1 MAEIVISH
9 VLGRSEPSG
18 RQFFCHGCQK
28 KFTHRLPDPSSS
40 MVSEETEGEGEGE
53 YSEAWGQIMRV
64 FGGSSLY
71 STVDNLWDWLSDSL
85 TIISLSPLP

>member
-1 MAEIVISH
+1 
-9 VLGRSEPSG
+9 
-18 RQFFCHGCQK
+18 
-28 KFTHRLPDPSSS
+28 

-71 STVDNLWDWLSDSL
+71 STVDNLWDWLSDSQ
-85 TIISLSPLP
+85 LP